1 MSTWS
6 LRVLRWLERGL
17 AAAGLVFLVYHAAFD
32 LREVV
37 SNSMAP
43 TLRGERPGAAGND
56 WVLYETLSTRA
67 GAAPPRSRLVVF
79 RSDEG
84 LPIVKRVA
92 GLPGE
97 RLRIVG
103 GRLEVDG
110 VLLPPPAPGVKYTR
124 AGLLRPGPDGPLA
137 HEVPGGAV
145 FLLGDDS
152 KDSWDS
158 RYFGGMPVERL
169 QARAV
174 AVVWPPAR
182 WTWLW

>member
-1 MSTWS
+1 MSTWP
-6 LRVLRWLERGL
+6 LRVLRCLERGL
-17 AAAGLVFLVYHAAFD
+17 AAAGLLLLVYHAGFD

-37 SNSMAP
+37 SGSMAP
-43 TLRGERPGAAGND
+43 TLRGKAPGAAGND

-67 GAAPPRSRLVVF
+67 GATPRRSGLVMF

-103 GRLEVDG
+103 GWLEIDG
-110 VLLPPPAPGVKYTR
+110 ERHPPLAPGVKYTR
-124 AGLLRPGPDGPLA
+124 AGLLRPGPEGPSTYQ
-137 HEVPGGAV
+137 VPDDAV

-169 QARAV
+169 EARAV